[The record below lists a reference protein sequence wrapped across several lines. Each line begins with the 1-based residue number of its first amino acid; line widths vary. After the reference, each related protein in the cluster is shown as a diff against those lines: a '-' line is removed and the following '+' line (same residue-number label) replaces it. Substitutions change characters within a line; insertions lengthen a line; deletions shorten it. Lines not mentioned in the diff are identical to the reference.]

1 MTRAEAVRFAKAH
14 GLTDAMIQALT
25 PIDSYGDG
33 ITELQRQGVTALLAL
48 YDGNKEVFAE
58 WVAAEGCG
66 EAIKACRGL
75 T

>member
-1 MTRAEAVRFAKAH
+1 
-14 GLTDAMIQALT
+14 MIQALT

-66 EAIKACRGL
+66 EAIEACRGL